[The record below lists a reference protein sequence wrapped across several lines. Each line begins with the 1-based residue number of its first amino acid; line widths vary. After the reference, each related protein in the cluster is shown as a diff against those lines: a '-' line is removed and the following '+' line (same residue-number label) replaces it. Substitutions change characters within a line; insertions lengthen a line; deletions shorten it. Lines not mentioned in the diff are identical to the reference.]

1 MNKRVQT
8 FLLGTTV
15 LALSAVSLV
24 FSPLTTNA
32 NAQATGQ
39 GTFTRRPGMHHRF
52 GEGAPLI
59 SLALRHKTE
68 LNLSA
73 NQVANLEK
81 IRSNY
86 QAQIAP
92 LVQQVR
98 TIDTDI
104 ATLHQQTPANL
115 IQIKAKIQQA
125 EPLRSELRYLRLEA
139 LENGK
144 SVLSTQQQDQLKN
157 LLASMRQN
165 FRKPQQGQAS

>member
-1 MNKRVQT
+1 MNKRFNT
-8 FLLGTTV
+8 FLLGSTV

-24 FSPLTTNA
+24 FSPSATNA

-39 GTFTRRPGMHHRF
+39 GTFTRRPGMYHRF

-59 SLALRHKTE
+59 SIALRHKTE
-68 LNLSA
+68 LNLS
-73 NQVANLEK
+73 NDQVANLEK
-81 IRSNY
+81 IRTNY
-86 QAQIAP
+86 QGQTAP
-92 LVQQVR
+92 VMQQLQA
-98 TIDTDI
+98 IEKEI
-104 ATLHQQTPANL
+104 HTLSQQSPANL
-115 IQIKAKIQQA
+115 ILIKSKIQQA

-165 FRKPQQGQAS
+165 FKKPQQGQAS

>member
-1 MNKRVQT
+1 MNQRFHR
-8 FLLGTTV
+8 FLLGSAV
-15 LALSAVSLV
+15 LALSGVSLV
-24 FSPLTTNA
+24 FSPMTSQA

-59 SLALRHKTE
+59 SLALKHKTE

-73 NQVANLEK
+73 DQVSNLEK
-81 IRSNY
+81 IRANY
-86 QAQIAP
+86 QAQVTP

-98 TIDTDI
+98 AIDKDV
-104 ATLHQQTPANL
+104 ATLRQQTPANL
-115 IQIKAKIQQA
+115 IQIKTKIQQA

-144 SVLSTQQQDQLKN
+144 SVLSKQQQDQLKT
-157 LLASMRQN
+157 LLASMHQN
-165 FRKPQQGQAS
+165 FKKPQQGQAS